1 MSSKTILNHIRDRCP
16 LYGAILGGNIGSYG
30 TYKMCNQQPPELRLL
45 WSSIGGITTFYT
57 TGVVL
62 DVFGIAALS
71 TTGLAMVSL
80 FPGIFIARKY
90 NKKENKSQ
98 S

>member
-57 TGVVL
+57 TGIIL
-62 DVFGIAALS
+62 DTFGLTALS
-71 TTGLAMVSL
+71 TAGLAILS
-80 FPGIFIARKY
+80 FSPGIFIAHKY
-90 NKKENKSQ
+90 NKRKNKSQ